1 MIHCEFLWD
10 LTTSTFRPSIAFD
23 PRNQVSCTCHWDL
36 YQLDYCEVSLKCCKQ
51 TADKCKQISWNHDSV
66 FRKVLHAENN
76 CWSQRSNDGC
86 QKQEIRVLPL
96 NSNCFLDFMRLY
108 DIPSYDPNTYWPQ
121 FSADNCFEE
130 TLPLHHLFKKTPR
143 NIKMSGT
150 NTIFIAFKNYVS
162 FWQRPWHINSFQS
175 YKNTMKPL
183 LPKIMIV

>member
-23 PRNQVSCTCHWDL
+23 PRNQVSCTCHWNF
-36 YQLDYCEVSLKCCKQ
+36 YQLDYCEVSLKWCKQ
-51 TADKCKQISWNHDSV
+51 TADERKQIRYAEITTVLRN
-66 FRKVLHAENN
+66 VLHAENN
-76 CWSQRSNDGC
+76 CWSQRRNDGC

-130 TLPLHHLFKKTPR
+130 TLPPHLQEEDSQKHK
-143 NIKMSGT
+143 NECHYGT

-162 FWQRPWHINSFQS
+162 FWQRPWH
-175 YKNTMKPL
+175 PL
-183 LPKIMIV
+183 FLKF